1 MGTGDYSGKSSVEEI
16 RKRFDQDVER
26 FSNLDTGQ
34 KTVPD
39 AALMMELCTAAAH
52 YACSEARELL
62 DLGCGAGN
70 YTLKMLAHN
79 PELNC
84 TLNDLSVPMLD
95 RAKERVS
102 SIAKGKIQLL
112 KGDLRELNLPEEHY
126 DIVLAAAVFHHLR
139 DDSDWEKVFQQIFRA
154 LKPGGGLW
162 ISDLISHDSTHLS
175 ALFQDRYSAY
185 LEELGGME
193 YREKV
198 WEYIEAEDSPR
209 SLGYQLELM
218 KKVGFRH
225 VEVLHKN
232 GLFAAFGGIK
242 P

>member
-1 MGTGDYSGKSSVEEI
+1 MGTGDYSGKSSVDEI

-52 YACSEARELL
+52 YAHSGARELL

-70 YTLKMLAHN
+70 YTLKMLALN

-84 TLNDLSVPMLD
+84 TLNDLSGAMLQ
-95 RAKERVS
+95 RAKDRVS
-102 SIAKGKIQLL
+102 SIAKGQIQLL
-112 KGDLRELNLPEEHY
+112 KGDLREIQLPEGQF

-139 DDSDWEKVFQQIFRA
+139 DDSDWEKVFYRIFTA

-162 ISDLISHDSTHLS
+162 ISDLISHDSTFLS
-175 ALFQDRYSAY
+175 ALFQDRYSAF
-185 LEELGGME
+185 LEELGGVE

-198 WEYIEAEDSPR
+198 WDYIAMEDSPR

-218 KKVGFRH
+218 KKVGFQK

-232 GLFAAFGGIK
+232 GLFAAFGGLK